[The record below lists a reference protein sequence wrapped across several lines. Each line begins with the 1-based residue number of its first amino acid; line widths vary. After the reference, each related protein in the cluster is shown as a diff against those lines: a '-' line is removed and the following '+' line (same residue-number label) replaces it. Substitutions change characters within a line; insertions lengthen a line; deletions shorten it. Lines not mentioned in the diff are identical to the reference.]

1 MPYIT
6 QTARQVIADGG
17 PVTTAGELNYA
28 ITAHFLD
35 KSIGVD
41 EAFVQIEDEIK
52 KYIAYRGVSY
62 GAINDVVGAL
72 ECSRREVKRRRG
84 IDVVWFSRIAN
95 EFYDAIAAPYEDQ
108 KIQQNGDVY

>member
-6 QTARQVIADGG
+6 QTARLVIAEGG

-28 ITAHFLD
+28 ITKHFLD
-35 KSIGVD
+35 KSIGVAD
-41 EAFVQIEDEIK
+41 AFDKIQEEIQ
-52 KYIAYRGVSY
+52 KYVAYRGLSY
-62 GAINDVVGAL
+62 AVINDVIGAL

-84 IDVVWFSRIAN
+84 IDVNWFSRIAN